1 MRKLLF
7 LTPELPYPPQSGGKL
22 KSMKLLEA
30 LSENFD
36 VTLASPLKLED
47 TTHRG
52 AFAAR
57 SPCREHVHRELHI
70 PRSGINL
77 ARSYLAR
84 KPLNVYRSFQ
94 RELAHDVTALASEHD
109 VIFIDHYE
117 AAAYLPEEFS
127 GTVIYHA
134 HNAYHQIW
142 RRYAQLPG
150 NPLQRLAAL
159 VESYRVRSAEL
170 RIAQRA
176 DLVLAAPNDA
186 ELLIAAGVDAN
197 RIAHTYHLG
206 DDAQLELPDLTFH
219 GCDMR
224 LLFVGLLAWEAN
236 VQGLLWFLKEV
247 WPKLRQAEPDLA
259 FDIVGKNP
267 DPRLLELTSSLT
279 GVRLLGFVEDLDTV
293 YRTARV
299 SVAPL
304 LFGSGMKVKVLDAM
318 ARGLPIVTTPV
329 GAEGLDYRNHE
340 HLAVAETAD
349 GMASAILHLLHD
361 EQRWDLQQR
370 ASRRL
375 IRKRYTWRRL
385 FDAMHTAIDSAISK
399 KRNRADLEI
408 AAAVVMRHA

>member
-1 MRKLLF
+1 M
-7 LTPELPYPPQSGGKL
+7 
-22 KSMKLLEA
+22 
-30 LSENFD
+30 
-36 VTLASPLKLED
+36 
-47 TTHRG
+47 
-52 AFAAR
+52 
-57 SPCREHVHRELHI
+57 
-70 PRSGINL
+70 
-77 ARSYLAR
+77 
-84 KPLNVYRSFQ
+84 
-94 RELAHDVTALASEHD
+94 
-109 VIFIDHYE
+109 
-117 AAAYLPEEFS
+117 
-127 GTVIYHA
+127 
-134 HNAYHQIW
+134 
-142 RRYAQLPG
+142 
-150 NPLQRLAAL
+150 
-159 VESYRVRSAEL
+159 RSADL

-176 DLVLAAPNDA
+176 DLVIAAPNDA

-206 DDAQLELPDLTFH
+206 DDTQLELPDLTFH
-219 GCDMR
+219 GSDKR
-224 LLFVGLLAWEAN
+224 LMYVGLLAWEAN

-375 IRKRYTWRRL
+375 IRERYTWRRL